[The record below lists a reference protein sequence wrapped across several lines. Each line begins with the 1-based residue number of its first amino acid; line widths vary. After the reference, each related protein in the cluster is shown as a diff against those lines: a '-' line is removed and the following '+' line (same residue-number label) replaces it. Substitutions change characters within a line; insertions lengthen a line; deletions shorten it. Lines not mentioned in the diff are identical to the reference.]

1 MVEIKHEEFV
11 WCRSNYPLSKLI
23 VDNGLDDLWNNRSS
37 DTKSRIDRINND
49 TSNTKTN
56 HIMVYF
62 TDYYNAISIDRLPLK
77 TKIRKDS

>member
-1 MVEIKHEEFV
+1 MGSTI
-11 WCRSNYPLSKLI
+11 YGTIDPLAQNLGQTGSI
-23 VDNGLDDLWNNRSS
+23 
-37 DTKSRIDRINND
+37 
-49 TSNTKTN
+49 KTN